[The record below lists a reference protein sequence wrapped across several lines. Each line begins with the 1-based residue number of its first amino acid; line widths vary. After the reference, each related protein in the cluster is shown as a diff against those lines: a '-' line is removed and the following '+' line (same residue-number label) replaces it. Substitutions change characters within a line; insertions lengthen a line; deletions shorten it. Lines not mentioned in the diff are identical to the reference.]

1 MSNKLFTLTIILSVV
16 GGIFGLITNQ
26 MVIFIPYAIINP
38 ALMIAFASLRKI
50 KFIQNITLPSWQEKI
65 KLLGIIT
72 IIINLP
78 GSIYLHRMG
87 VQYDI
92 PLHIMSSFLVFLAFS
107 LIYPITFYL
116 IKRRMPS
123 KKILLLTAFI
133 VIAIGGLA
141 FEGFQ
146 KLTDMIFGTHLFFDV
161 VQPIGEDFKTDLL
174 MDLIGAAAGF
184 LYLKRRMPE
193 SLTIPLS

>member
-1 MSNKLFTLTIILSVV
+1 MSNKLFTLTIILSVA

-50 KFIQNITLPSWQEKI
+50 KFVENITLPSWQEKV
-65 KLLGIIT
+65 KLLSIIT
-72 IIINLP
+72 IVINLP

-92 PLHIMSSFLVFLAFS
+92 PLHIMSAFLVFLAFS

>member
-50 KFIQNITLPSWQEKI
+50 KFVENITLPSWQEKV
-65 KLLGIIT
+65 KLLSIIT
-72 IIINLP
+72 IVINLP

-87 VQYDI
+87 IQYDI
-92 PLHIMSSFLVFLAFS
+92 PLHIMSSFLMFLIFS
-107 LIYPITFYL
+107 LIYPIIFYL
-116 IKRRMPS
+116 IKRQMPS

-133 VIAIGGLA
+133 VIVIGGLA

-146 KLTDMIFGTHLFFDV
+146 KLTDVIFGTHLFFDV

-174 MDLIGAAAGF
+174 MNLIGAVAGF